1 MRASGRL
8 TPYEE
13 REPDDAT
20 KRAIFFLRTIA
31 LAAVEAEDRAAVGA
45 YASYADDAADALGPD
60 DGSDASY
67 GAAAPFAPTD
77 DDDAFGRGPKP
88 RTGTSVRFGRV
99 EPDPAAVA
107 RARQEALDA
116 LQHAGKRAMALT
128 TLLHMGERAQHM
140 LWLRKQAHDAARRQ
154 AELMF

>member
-1 MRASGRL
+1 M
-8 TPYEE
+8 
-13 REPDDAT
+13 
-20 KRAIFFLRTIA
+20 
-31 LAAVEAEDRAAVGA
+31 
-45 YASYADDAADALGPD
+45 
-60 DGSDASY
+60 SDTYTA
-67 GAAAPFAPTD
+67 
-77 DDDAFGRGPKP
+77 